1 MNSPPTDNNYVN
13 AELSANLDSTFA
25 FEGPEKLLEI
35 WLWES
40 ESDAPQHIHERG
52 LRAIPLE
59 QWLSLLDLVSCKIL
73 SRKSSEKVDA
83 YVLSES
89 SLFVFSHKM
98 VLKTCGT
105 TTTLACLDKL
115 FELINEYVCQGEESL
130 VSKSVYS
137 IFYSRRSFMFPEK
150 QLHVHKAWDQEV
162 ALLDEYFV
170 NGRSLIIGED
180 SADDKWHLYTGGTCV
195 GCATNP
201 SPASSSSCDQT
212 FEIIMTE
219 LDQDKAAAFLTS
231 RKPGVDSLIKDGT
244 TESDLGHKIGIE
256 TMHETGLD
264 RLFGFGGEM
273 PLHLLTPSSSV
284 ECLDGKHGRATE
296 NTRFI
301 HDAFSFTPCGF
312 SSNSIS
318 GDDKGYF
325 YTIHVTPECG
335 WSYASFETNFCFAS
349 HPNVKIAD
357 VLGRVIDVFGPGKF
371 TATLLSESIDEARD
385 VVEQLENASSQIK
398 KLGYDAQHHA
408 LRVLDNEYHLLYS
421 NYVRG

>member
-1 MNSPPTDNNYVN
+1 MNTSPPKTSYIN

-40 ESDAPQHIHERG
+40 ERDVPPHMHTRG
-52 LRAIPLE
+52 LRSIPLE
-59 QWLSLLDLVSCKIL
+59 DWLSLLDLVNCKIL

-89 SLFVFSHKM
+89 SLFVFHHKM

-115 FELINEYVCQGEESL
+115 FELINEHVCHGENIL

-162 ALLDEYFV
+162 ALLDEHFV

-180 SADDKWHLYTGGTCV
+180 SADDNWHLYTGGTCV
-195 GCATNP
+195 GSGTNS
-201 SPASSSSCDQT
+201 SPVSSSSCDQT

-219 LDQDKAAAFLTS
+219 LDQNKVAEFLTS
-231 RKPGVDSLIKDGT
+231 RKPGVESLIKEGT
-244 TESDLGHKIGIE
+244 TESDLGHKIGLE
-256 TMHETGLD
+256 TMHETKLD
-264 RLFGFGGEM
+264 RIFDGSGKT
-273 PLHLLTPSSSV
+273 PLHLLTPSSSA
-284 ECLDGKHGRATE
+284 ECLDGKHGRAPP
-296 NTRFI
+296 NVKFF

-318 GDDKGYF
+318 DDDKGYF

-349 HPNVKIAD
+349 NPDVKIAE
-357 VLGRVIDVFGPGKF
+357 VLSRVIEVFGPAKF
-371 TATLLSESIDEARD
+371 TTTLLSENIDEARD
-385 VVEQLENASSQIK
+385 VVEQLENASTQIK
-398 KLGYDAQHHA
+398 MLGYDAQHHA
-408 LRVLDNEYHLLYS
+408 LRILDNEYHLLYS